1 MTGSDSPRS
10 SPRARLF
17 TLTVSA
23 NHAQARNGPLAT
35 WLRDVLAH
43 RLARGVDLDS
53 AEATAVHAR
62 LIREKPFLRRLYL
75 HYYDHYEAAIAR
87 AAPGGIVLEV
97 GAGAGFYQEVRPAVI
112 SLDLR
117 PGANVDLLG
126 SALDLPLRAE
136 STRAILLL
144 NVLHH
149 LPDAAAFFRE
159 CERVLKPGGR
169 VCLIEPYAGPLS
181 RRIIRPLHHEPWDET
196 GGWTMSASGPLTAA
210 NMALPWIIFKRDRAR
225 YDAEFPHLPV
235 DRCCLHTIVLYLL
248 SGGVSMKS
256 LAPGSLFKPALAL
269 ERLLAPAGRYLAS
282 MMTIELVKR

>member
-1 MTGSDSPRS
+1 MNALLNQVP
-10 SPRARLF
+10 ARHGRF
-17 TLTVSA
+17 A
-23 NHAQARNGPLAT
+23 A

-62 LIREKPFLRRLYL
+62 LIREKGFLRRLYL
-75 HYYDHYEAAIAR
+75 HYYSHYEAATAR

-97 GAGAGFYQEVRPAVI
+97 GAGSGFYSEVRPSVV

-126 SALDLPLRAE
+126 SALAIPLRDA
-136 STRAILLL
+136 STSAILLL

-149 LPDAAAFFRE
+149 LPDPAAFFRE

-181 RRIIRPLHHEPWDET
+181 RRLIRPLHHEPWDEA
-196 GGWTMSASGPLTAA
+196 GGWTLPPSGPLTGA
-210 NMALPWIIFKRDRAR
+210 NMALPSIIFLRDRAR
-225 YDAEFPHLPV
+225 YQAEFPNLPI
-235 DRCCLHTIVLYLL
+235 DRFGLHTIVLYLL
-248 SGGVSMKS
+248 SGGVSMRS
-256 LAPGSLFKPALAL
+256 FAPAALFGPMLAL
-269 ERLLAPAGRYLAS
+269 ERLLSPASPVMAS
-282 MMTIELVKR
+282 MMTVELVKR